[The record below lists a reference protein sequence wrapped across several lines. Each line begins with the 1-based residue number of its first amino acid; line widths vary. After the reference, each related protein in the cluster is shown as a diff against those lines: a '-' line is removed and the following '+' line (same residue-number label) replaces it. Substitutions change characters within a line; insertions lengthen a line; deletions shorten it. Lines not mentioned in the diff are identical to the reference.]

1 MSVLQIYYQQQLKVL
16 ESQINVLSRFIVS
29 ECPEYPKG
37 NMGAIEGAIQIIN
50 EERALNQ
57 ELVKMITETEEKYQ
71 HKFIKNG

>member
-37 NMGAIEGAIQIIN
+37 NMGAIECAIQIIK